1 MFKYFYQSLSL
12 HWCNLSTIRTREING
27 TNQLLQ
33 WSTSRG
39 LYYKNCILCKIIDN
53 NNILICYVVLQFTI
67 PSGGGH
73 VQRIHYHRLG
83 EGYRDMAKIVLAA
96 IPPLPP
102 VKARSLQSCAYQCIK
117 AAYCVQIS
125 YHIHTARC
133 FFALASNVGDD
144 GMESFLMGEFI
155 CMDFTAKIFW

>member
-1 MFKYFYQSLSL
+1 ML
-12 HWCNLSTIRTREING
+12 
-27 TNQLLQ
+27 QL
-33 WSTSRG
+33 
-39 LYYKNCILCKIIDN
+39 
-53 NNILICYVVLQFTI
+53 TI

-73 VQRIHYHRLG
+73 VQGIHYHRLG
-83 EGYRDMAKIVLAA
+83 EGYRDMAKTVLAA

-125 YHIHTARC
+125 FHIHTARC

-144 GMESFLMGEFI
+144 GMESFLIGEFKCI
-155 CMDFTAKIFW
+155 NFTAKIFDKSDLKLDFTKS

>member
-1 MFKYFYQSLSL
+1 MPEGSLYIVWIVYTLIYEDAPFY
-12 HWCNLSTIRTREING
+12 WEF
-27 TNQLLQ
+27 
-33 WSTSRG
+33 G
-39 LYYKNCILCKIIDN
+39 LYYKNYILRKIVDN
-53 NNILICYVVLQFTI
+53 NNILICYIALQLTI

-73 VQRIHYHRLG
+73 VQRIHYHRLR
-83 EGYRDMAKIVLAA
+83 EGYRDMAKIVLVA

-133 FFALASNVGDD
+133 FFALASNVGDN
-144 GMESFLMGEFI
+144 GMESFLIGEFI